1 MNRVALAAL
10 SVALGVGAFVACD
23 DDSRYVYTA
32 RRYDDANACLEDFT
46 PVERVPGDSVSV
58 RCAPACLAVRDV
70 LYVSPVCPPLPDI
83 AVAVDESDPRCKAAL
98 DAYRAETFCSTLG
111 AADDDAGDDSGD
123 DAGDEASAE
132 VDAGDDDASPD
143 AAGD

>member
-1 MNRVALAAL
+1 MKRLALAAFA
-10 SVALGVGAFVACD
+10 VTLGIGAFVACD

-32 RRYDDANACLEDFT
+32 RRYDDANACLDDYT
-46 PVERVPGDSVSV
+46 AVERVPGEGVSV

-70 LYVSPVCPPLPDI
+70 LYVSPVCPPFPDI

-98 DAYRAETFCSTLG
+98 DAYRSETFCSGGGEEADGGLEEEGG
-111 AADDDAGDDSGD
+111 AEEDAEADAGIP
-123 DAGDEASAE
+123 E
-132 VDAGDDDASPD
+132 D

>member
-1 MNRVALAAL
+1 MNRLALAAL
-10 SVALGVGAFVACD
+10 SIALGIGAFVACD

-32 RRYDDANACLEDFT
+32 RRYDDANTCLEDYSA
-46 PVERVPGDSVSV
+46 VERVPGDGVSV

-98 DAYRAETFCSTLG
+98 DAYRAEAFCSTGGG
-111 AADDDAGDDSGD
+111 ATEEDAG
-123 DAGDEASAE
+123 GDEDASA
-132 VDAGDDDASPD
+132 D
-143 AAGD
+143 AAEEVSADATSE

>member
-1 MNRVALAAL
+1 MNRTQGLALAAL
-10 SVALGVGAFVACD
+10 STALGVVAFVACD

-32 RRYDDANACLEDFT
+32 RRYNDSNACLEDFK
-46 PVERVPGDSVSV
+46 PVERVPGDGVSV

-83 AVAVDESDPRCKAAL
+83 AVAVDESEPRCKAAL

-111 AADDDAGDDSGD
+111 ATDDDAGEDGGG
-123 DAGDEASAE
+123 DAGEEDAEA
-132 VDAGDDDASPD
+132 DAGIEQD